1 MNVALC
7 TSFGAQRHVHTH
19 PSAALPPGPPRRPRP
34 PPRRPGL
41 PSRRLASRPGR
52 RCAGPTCNSAPANP
66 STLGSL

>member
-7 TSFGAQRHVHTH
+7 TSFGAQRHIHTQ
-19 PSAALPPGPPRRPRP
+19 PPCRPRRARRPRP
-34 PPRRPGL
+34 PPRR
-41 PSRRLASRPGR
+41 SASRPGR